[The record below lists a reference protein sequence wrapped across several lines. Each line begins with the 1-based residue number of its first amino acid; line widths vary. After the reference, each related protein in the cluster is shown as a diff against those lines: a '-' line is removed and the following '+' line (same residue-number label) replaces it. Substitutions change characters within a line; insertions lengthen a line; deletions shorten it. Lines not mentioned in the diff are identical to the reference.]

1 MEYLLPTSCAS
12 RYKRKAAFRYLY
24 ILQKLLTTRDHGNV
38 QSRDQEESKLNSK
51 IYANIGAHTIIHDKI
66 IKTPFNKNNVE
77 TIETN
82 KIITKIPLLGSIK

>member
-1 MEYLLPTSCAS
+1 M
-12 RYKRKAAFRYLY
+12 
-24 ILQKLLTTRDHGNV
+24 TTRDHGNV

-51 IYANIGAHTIIHDKI
+51 IYANIGAHIIIHDKI

-82 KIITKIPLLGSIK
+82 KIITKIPLLGSIKQVKWCRCNVPIQRWLITNYQQVLFQFQ